1 MRRVLI
7 LGTHEVV
14 RAGLKY
20 FIDCHLGASVFGE
33 ASTAPDALKLARQQG
48 WDAAILDSTLG
59 QLGGLQVLKELR
71 QIQPG
76 LPILVLSIHS
86 EFEYA
91 MRAFQAGA
99 AGFIVKDSPREE
111 MVKAVDQVING
122 GRYVSPAIAER
133 LAKDLNRSTG
143 RPLQQAFSYREF
155 EVMCL
160 IASGRSLMEI
170 AGLLGLS
177 DKTVCT
183 YRARV
188 LEKTGMRTNA
198 EIIRYVI
205 HNRLGELQS
214 KQFMR
219 PTRPLR
225 NARSAP
231 APYSREMVV
240 PTPQA
245 SPSDSDMPDAQAA
258 RGAVKVVISPG
269 L

>member
-7 LGTHEVV
+7 LGAHEVV
-14 RAGLKY
+14 RVGLKY

-33 ASTAPDALKLARQQG
+33 ASTAPDALKLASQQD
-48 WDAAILDSTLG
+48 WDAAILDSSIG
-59 QLGGLQVLKELR
+59 EVGGLNVLKELKLAR
-71 QIQPG
+71 PG

-86 EFEYA
+86 ELQHA
-91 MRAFQAGA
+91 VRAFQAGA

-122 GRYVSPAIAER
+122 GRYVSLAIAER
-133 LAKDLNRSTG
+133 LAWDLNRSTG
-143 RPLQQAFSYREF
+143 RPLHQALSYREF

-160 IASGRSLMEI
+160 IASGRSLSEI

-177 DKTVCT
+177 DKTIST

-188 LEKTGMRTNA
+188 LKKTGMRTNA
-198 EIIRYVI
+198 EIIRYVV
-205 HNRLGELQS
+205 HNGLGEPQS
-214 KQFMR
+214 KQFTR

-225 NARSAP
+225 NARSTLTA
-231 APYSREMVV
+231 YSREAVV

-245 SPSDSDMPDAQAA
+245 SPSDSSMPDAQAS
-258 RGAVKVVISPG
+258 RGALKMAISSG